1 MMDMEGIRKAVTDV
15 LAELP
20 AGATLV
26 AAAKTRSVEEVLA
39 AVEAGVRVVGHNY
52 VQEAERMAPAVAGVQ
67 WHMIGHVQRNKAAR
81 TAGLFDMVETV
92 DSLALA
98 KALDRHAAVAGKT
111 LPVLIEINSAGE
123 ESKGGVLPED
133 AEGLVREAAVLSNLS
148 VEGLMTMGPFV
159 EDPELARPSFR
170 LTRELFE
177 HLAAASIPG
186 ARMKTLSMGMSSSY
200 GAALEEGANMVR
212 VGTRLFGE
220 RPPLKEVRR

>member
-1 MMDMEGIRKAVTDV
+1 MDLDGIRKAVTDM

-52 VQEAERMAPAVAGVQ
+52 VQEAERMVPAVAGVQ
-67 WHMIGHVQRNKAAR
+67 WHMIGHLQRNKAAR
-81 TAGLFDMVETV
+81 AVGLFDMIETV
-92 DSLALA
+92 GSLALA
-98 KALDRHAAVAGKT
+98 KALDRHAGAAGKT
-111 LPVLIEINSAGE
+111 LRVLIEINSARE
-123 ESKGGVLPED
+123 ESKAGVLPED
-133 AEGLVREAAVLSNLS
+133 AGGLVREAAALPHLS

-159 EDPELARPSFR
+159 EDPELARPAFR

-177 HLAAASIPG
+177 RLAAASIPG

-200 GAALEEGANMVR
+200 RAALEEGANMVR

-220 RPPLKEVRR
+220 RPPQKEARR